1 MGRTRRKAVG
11 DVVSIGIGDTLQAAR
26 LARGE
31 DLAQVAEQ
39 LKIRRSHVMAMES
52 ENFAALGATPYA
64 RGHLRN
70 YARYLGLDDV
80 AIVSAYD
87 NQFRRE
93 ERGAIQEVAGTSMRS
108 TATPREPLPRW
119 LVVAGVIVTLLAGIA
134 LIGRF
139 GNATPETASPS
150 DTLAVPSVAPST
162 APTPT
167 AAPSATA
174 SATSEPAA
182 APTPTPTPSPTPSP
196 TPTFDGV
203 NLFLAFEQDCWI
215 AITVDGAAH
224 PESSTVQFAGETLT
238 LEGED
243 EITVRYGNAGG
254 ATVEF
259 NGERLGSPGDS
270 GEVVEL
276 TYTPEGVETSA

>member
-1 MGRTRRKAVG
+1 MVG

-31 DLAQVAEQ
+31 ELAQVAEQ

-80 AIVSAYD
+80 AIINAYD
-87 NQFRRE
+87 NQFHRE
-93 ERGAIQEVAGTSMRS
+93 DRGAIREVAETSMRS
-108 TATPREPLPRW
+108 TAAPREPLPRW

-134 LIGRF
+134 MIGRF
-139 GNATPETASPS
+139 GNKTPETAPT
-150 DTLAVPSVAPST
+150 DNLAVPSVAPST

-167 AAPSATA
+167 AVPTGTA
-174 SATSEPAA
+174 SATSEPA
-182 APTPTPTPSPTPSP
+182 PTPTPSPTPSP

-215 AITVDGAAH
+215 AITVDGATH

-276 TYTPEGVETSA
+276 TYTPEGVETDA

>member
-1 MGRTRRKAVG
+1 MVG

-80 AIVSAYD
+80 AIINAYD
-87 NQFRRE
+87 NQFHRE
-93 ERGAIQEVAGTSMRS
+93 ERGAIHEVAGTSMRS
-108 TATPREPLPRW
+108 TAAPREPLPRW

-134 LIGRF
+134 LIGRL
-139 GNATPETASPS
+139 GNKTPETASPA
-150 DTLAVPSVAPST
+150 DNPAVPSVAPST
-162 APTPT
+162 VPTPT
-167 AAPSATA
+167 TAPTGRA
-174 SATSEPAA
+174 SGTSEL

-215 AITVDGAAH
+215 AITVDGATH
-224 PESSTVQFAGETLT
+224 PESSTVQLAGETLT

-276 TYTPEGVETSA
+276 TYTPEGVETDA